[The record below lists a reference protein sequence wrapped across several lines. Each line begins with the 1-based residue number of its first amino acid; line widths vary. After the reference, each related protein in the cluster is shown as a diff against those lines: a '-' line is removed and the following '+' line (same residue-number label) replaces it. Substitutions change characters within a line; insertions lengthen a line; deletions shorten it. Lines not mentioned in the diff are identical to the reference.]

1 MTDDLATSWHDFGTA
16 IALVEPR
23 TGFLVAAAAAIWLS
37 AFLADGFGFR
47 AGAGPEMLVAPGI
60 LFVFCSAL
68 AGERFR
74 LLSAAL
80 WLGLR
85 RHHLRAAP
93 QHAPGGRQRLAHHPP
108 TRHHRRRG
116 ARRRLSRAQR
126 HRDRPGGR
134 ARCCRAPA
142 TPR

>member
-1 MTDDLATSWHDFGTA
+1 MTDDLASGWHDFGTA

-23 TGFLVAAAAAIWLS
+23 TGFMVAAVFAVWLS
-37 AFLADGFGFR
+37 AFLADGLGFR

-80 WLGLR
+80 WLG
-85 RHHLRAAP
+85 AAV
-93 QHAPGGRQRLAHHPP
+93 LAFVF
-108 TRHHRRRG
+108 HRSMVKEAGSGWLPSPRRG
-116 ARRRLSRAQR
+116 TVAAAARLGPALGLSAIVIGLLVGPLL
-126 HRDRPGGR
+126 PGAGD
-134 ARCCRAPA
+134 
-142 TPR
+142 